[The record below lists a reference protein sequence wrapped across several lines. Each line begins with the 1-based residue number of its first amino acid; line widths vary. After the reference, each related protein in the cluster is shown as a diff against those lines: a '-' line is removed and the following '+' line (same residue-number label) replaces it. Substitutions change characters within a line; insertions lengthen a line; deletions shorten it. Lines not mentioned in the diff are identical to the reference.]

1 MADIRDVLREHYLF
15 AITCDHE
22 RKQDNPICACSRIF
36 LGWHPT
42 VGAAVDAWIE
52 HVMSICPTDVTIVR
66 RESTANCDNRGD
78 SDA

>member
-1 MADIRDVLREHYLF
+1 MADMRDVLREHYLL

-22 RKQDNPICACSRIF
+22 RRQDNPICACSRIF

-52 HVMSICPTDVTIVR
+52 HVMS
-66 RESTANCDNRGD
+66 TANGTEG
-78 SDA
+78 